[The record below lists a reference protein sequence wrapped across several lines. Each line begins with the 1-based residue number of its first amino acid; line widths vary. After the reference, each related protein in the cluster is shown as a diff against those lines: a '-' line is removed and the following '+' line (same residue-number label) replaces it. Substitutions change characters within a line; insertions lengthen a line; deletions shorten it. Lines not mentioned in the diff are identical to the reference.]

1 MIIGKPIN
9 TKDFS
14 YFKDTK
20 VFVSEISSII
30 NSKRLFGQL
39 YNDACDIGFVLV
51 SEKTGK
57 SQAYYLKEEK
67 RFDGDYQSW
76 TFLPAVPVLPALKD
90 SKVIVYND

>member
-1 MIIGKPIN
+1 MIIGQPIN

-14 YFKDTK
+14 YFKNTNE
-20 VFVSEISSII
+20 FVSEISSII
-30 NSKRLFGQL
+30 NSSRLFGQL

-57 SQAYYLKEEK
+57 SQAYYLKEETMHE
-67 RFDGDYQSW
+67 GDYQCW
-76 TFLPAVPVLPALKD
+76 IFLPAVPVLPALKD